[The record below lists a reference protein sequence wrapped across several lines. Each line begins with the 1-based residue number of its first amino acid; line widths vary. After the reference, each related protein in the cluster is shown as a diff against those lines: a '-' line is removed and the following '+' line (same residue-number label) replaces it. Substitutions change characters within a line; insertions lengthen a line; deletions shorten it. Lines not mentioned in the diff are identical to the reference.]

1 MKKMLNIVITILIF
15 SSHLL
20 AQESNQEL
28 YSDRYDLFK
37 NFQIKTGYSPNKHV
51 VNVEGNYSL
60 PMSHVFAFGVDF
72 RLYSF
77 PTVSPSIGTMP
88 IILSDRFSVS
98 VKGGLEFFIFSPL
111 PLLNVSTQFSGL
123 IRYKVHNDY
132 NLILEFKQ
140 INQNS
145 SMDGFDTL
153 LPRIKVLGFPIQFIS
168 LGIEL

>member
-1 MKKMLNIVITILIF
+1 MIFITIIILMF

-37 NFQIKTGYSPNKHV
+37 NFQVKTGYSPNKYV
-51 VNVEGNYSL
+51 VNLEGNYSFPL
-60 PMSHVFAFGVDF
+60 SHAFTFGVNL

-88 IILSDRFSVS
+88 IIISENFSVS
-98 VKGGLEFFIFSPL
+98 VKGGIEFFIFSPL